1 MFGAY
6 EVQFAATVL
15 RLQPGL
21 GAEELLALA
30 VAARAPRF
38 GHVCTPLDA
47 MAVRLAELD
56 GEEVDGPALAPGRR
70 LGRHPG
76 PLRASWPSGRRPT
89 GGPVRPL
96 VWDGDRLYLQRYWH
110 YELAIAEDLARRCAP
125 APSGPRAVA
134 RAGR

>member
-21 GAEELLALA
+21 GDEELLALA

-56 GEEVDGPALAPGRR
+56 GEEADDLP
-70 LGRHPG
+70 
-76 PLRASWPSGRRPT
+76 WPSADAWAAALTRSSIVSPAADADRRT
-89 GGPVRPL
+89 
-96 VWDGDRLYLQRYWH
+96 
-110 YELAIAEDLARRCAP
+110 P
-125 APSGPRAVA
+125 APSGL
-134 RAGR
+134 GR

>member
-1 MFGAY
+1 MTPHTATGPSRRPVLVPSDVGVLTPFVEAGVFGTY

-38 GHVCTPLDA
+38 GHVCTPLDS

-56 GEEVDGPALAPGRR
+56 GEEVEG
-70 LGRHPG
+70 
-76 PLRASWPSGRRPT
+76 LR
-89 GGPVRPL
+89 
-96 VWDGDRLYLQRYWH
+96 
-110 YELAIAEDLARRCAP
+110 
-125 APSGPRAVA
+125 
-134 RAGR
+134 